1 MMMPTL
7 LGTISVNAEA
17 VTVNEGSVAVF
28 TLELTD
34 AVTDEPIV
42 VEWSVDCGGVSDV
55 TGDDF
60 GGDCPSGIATIAAG
74 QASTIFTITTV
85 VDSVVENAE
94 EFRVTL
100 TSLTGI
106 SSDIADR
113 ITISESM
120 STASVTIADGDEA
133 VLSLS
138 APAFVEESATGMSVA
153 TFTVSLTGGVTTVA
167 DITVPWRVDCAASVA
182 SAADFADEVCPSGTV
197 TIASG
202 ESFATFAVSTN
213 DDNVVEGMESFSV
226 RLSSVLS
233 VSPDIDGRITISD
246 SEGTASVDIRD
257 NDTGTIEILFERGF
271 RTVTGGNRHSCG
283 LRENG
288 EVGCWGLGTVPG
300 IGNEASDIVGV
311 DVDQGVP
318 PAGAFR
324 EVSGNG
330 FYTCGIIDGGD
341 RDGRVECWGFSPD
354 IPSEV
359 ADVRFRTVST
369 GNSHACGIRE
379 DNGKAECWG
388 AVNNGQTTLATSDG
402 TDLSDVRFRALS
414 AGRDHTCGI
423 VDGDFV
429 IDGVN
434 IDDGEVECWG
444 RNNNEQTTLVTP
456 DGTEL
461 SDVRFPCIERRRVPH
476 VRYSRRRL
484 YNRRRSYW
492 RWRSGMLGEGM
503 IGSNLLSAGSA
514 GTRTSVF
521 RALGA
526 GVTHTCGIVDG
537 DFVIDGVNI
546 GDGEV
551 TCWGTDDTNGRT
563 SPPPGLRLLAL
574 GAGRDHN
581 CGIGEDGTVACWG
594 RGC

>member
-1 MMMPTL
+1 M
-7 LGTISVNAEA
+7 ARW
-17 VTVNEGSVAVF
+17 TVP
-28 TLELTD
+28 
-34 AVTDEPIV
+34 PI
-42 VEWSVDCGGVSDV
+42 
-55 TGDDF
+55 
-60 GGDCPSGIATIAAG
+60 PSG
-74 QASTIFTITTV
+74 
-85 VDSVVENAE
+85 
-94 EFRVTL
+94 
-100 TSLTGI
+100 
-106 SSDIADR
+106 
-113 ITISESM
+113 
-120 STASVTIADGDEA
+120 
-133 VLSLS
+133 
-138 APAFVEESATGMSVA
+138 
-153 TFTVSLTGGVTTVA
+153 
-167 DITVPWRVDCAASVA
+167 VA
-182 SAADFADEVCPSGTV
+182 SSADFADGVCPSGTV

-300 IGNEASDIVGV
+300 VGNEASDIVGG

-318 PAGAFR
+318 PSGAFR

-354 IPSEV
+354 ISAQ

-369 GNSHACGIRE
+369 GNSHACGIV
-379 DNGKAECWG
+379 DGDFVINGVNIGDGEVTCWG
-388 AVNNGQTTLATSDG
+388 DDTSGQTTLATSDG
-402 TDLSDVRFRALS
+402 TELSDVRFRALS

-423 VDGDFV
+423 VDGDFI

-444 RNNNEQTTLVTP
+444 RNNNEQTSLVTP

-461 SDVRFPCIERRRVPH
+461 SDVRFRALSAGESH
-476 VRYSRRRL
+476 TLRYSRRRL

-492 RWRSGMLGEGM
+492 RWRSGMLGKE
-503 IGSNLLSAGSA
+503 
-514 GTRTSVF
+514 
-521 RALGA
+521 
-526 GVTHTCGIVDG
+526 
-537 DFVIDGVNI
+537 
-546 GDGEV
+546 
-551 TCWGTDDTNGRT
+551 
-563 SPPPGLRLLAL
+563 
-574 GAGRDHN
+574 
-581 CGIGEDGTVACWG
+581 
-594 RGC
+594 